1 MTTTLA
7 VVDNAELT
15 RIGIR
20 EIISASD
27 KIRLIGEFACL
38 EEVDGFFQT
47 TPVNVLIL
55 GNTLAYSKLIQDIT
69 RLGQQFPDLKVLLL
83 AHSFI
88 VEQIEELSNLGVL
101 GFVCKDEQLADTLL
115 FAIRPVARGELFI
128 SPCVA
133 SVLLKANQNHE
144 DNPLNLRQM
153 QVVRYM
159 GRYLSPQE
167 IAMKMGVSAS
177 SIYSLQHRIRQVLG
191 VKTTGQILI
200 EAMKRGWIEQE
211 G

>member
-15 RIGIR
+15 RLGIR

-27 KIRLIGEFACL
+27 KIKLIGEFACL

-83 AHSFI
+83 AHSFS

-115 FAIRPVARGELFI
+115 FAIRPVARGELFL
-128 SPCVA
+128 SPQVA
-133 SVLLKANQNHE
+133 RSLLKANQQDE
-144 DNPLNLRQM
+144 ANPLNPRQM
-153 QVVRYM
+153 KVVHYM

>member
-177 SIYSLQHRIRQVLG
+177 SIYSLQHRIRQV
-191 VKTTGQILI
+191 
-200 EAMKRGWIEQE
+200 
-211 G
+211 

>member
-1 MTTTLA
+1 
-7 VVDNAELT
+7 
-15 RIGIR
+15 
-20 EIISASD
+20 
-27 KIRLIGEFACL
+27 
-38 EEVDGFFQT
+38 
-47 TPVNVLIL
+47 
-55 GNTLAYSKLIQDIT
+55 
-69 RLGQQFPDLKVLLL
+69 
-83 AHSFI
+83 
-88 VEQIEELSNLGVL
+88 
-101 GFVCKDEQLADTLL
+101 
-115 FAIRPVARGELFI
+115 
-128 SPCVA
+128 
-133 SVLLKANQNHE
+133 HE